1 MAFINE
7 SNAQYY
13 SGQKA
18 LDISSASTNIF
29 TFDGFN
35 TPLVSAFGPSAVQQF
50 SFSNFKLTFIPGS
63 TGVPQDIP
71 DSEVFVRSPLKNA
84 VQTLNSY
91 GGSPN
96 DLIICTLIE
105 PTVGDNYGSYSYV
118 SLDEVIN
125 NFMIAYVGEGKL
137 ISRVKKMDVLFH
149 AKRGLQE
156 FSYDTLKS
164 NKSQELTVPPSLTV
178 PIPQDYVNYV
188 KFSSIDSESG
198 IKRIIYPTR
207 LTSNPTELPIQD
219 DKGIP
224 TQDSFEYNLEAQQSL
239 TEDSWKDFDTR
250 EITGYWDYN
259 ADVDTYDYWRWRY
272 NVGERYGLDP
282 EITQSNGYFTINERL
297 GKISFSSNL
306 GGALVI
312 FEYISD
318 GLGDDDNIML
328 PKMAEEAMYM
338 HIAHAVLASR
348 ANTPEYVVQR
358 YKRER
363 SAALRNAKIRLSN
376 IKMEEF
382 TQIMRG
388 KSKWIK
394 H

>member
-1 MAFINE
+1 MALQETN
-7 SNAQYY
+7 SQYY
-13 SGQKA
+13 SGQKSI
-18 LDISSASTNIF
+18 DISSAAVDTF
-29 TFDGFN
+29 TFEGFN
-35 TPLVSAFGPSAVQQF
+35 TPLISAYTSAGVQQYPY
-50 SFSNFKLTFIPGS
+50 SNFKLTFID
-63 TGVPQDIP
+63 GVSGTQTDISP
-71 DSEVFVRSPLKNA
+71 DTIFVSDRDKT
-84 VQTLNSY
+84 TLNTSSSY
-91 GGSPN
+91 GGDPG
-96 DLIICTLIE
+96 DLMVCTIIE
-105 PTVGDNYGSYSYV
+105 PVVNDNYGSYSYV
-118 SLDEVIN
+118 SLDEIIN

-137 ISRVKKMDVLFH
+137 ISRVKKVDVLFH

-156 FSYDTLKS
+156 FSYDTLRS

-188 KFSSIDSESG
+188 KLSSVDSDTG

-219 DKGIP
+219 NAGIP
-224 TQDSFEYNLEAQQSL
+224 TQDSFEQNLEAEQSL
-239 TEDSWKDFDTR
+239 AEDAWKDFDTR

-259 ADVDTYDYWRWRY
+259 ADVDTYDYWQWRY
-272 NVGERYGLDP
+272 NLGERYGLDP

-306 GGALVI
+306 AGALII
-312 FEYISD
+312 FEYLSD
-318 GLGDDDNIML
+318 GLANDEDIAL

-382 TQIMRG
+382 TQVMRG

>member
-18 LDISSASTNIF
+18 LDISSASINVF

-63 TGVPQDIP
+63 TGVPQEIP
-71 DSEVFVRSPLKNA
+71 DSEVFVRTPLKNE
-84 VQTLNSY
+84 VQTLNNY

-178 PIPQDYVNYV
+178 PIPQDYVNYI
-188 KFSSIDSESG
+188 KLSSVDSATG

-219 DKGIP
+219 SFGIP
-224 TQDSFEYNLEAQQSL
+224 TQDSFEQNLEAEQSL
-239 TEDSWKDFDTR
+239 AEDAWKDFDTR

-259 ADVDTYDYWRWRY
+259 ADVDTYDYWQWRY
-272 NVGERYGLDP
+272 NLGERYGLDP

-306 GGALVI
+306 AGALII
-312 FEYISD
+312 FEYLSD
-318 GLGDDDNIML
+318 GLANDEDIAL

-348 ANTPEYVVQR
+348 SNTPEYVVQR